1 MRRTPRFV
9 VVALPLVLVGAA
21 LWLQPASVDPK
32 PGLRPTIE
40 PTLPL
45 TLDLR
50 ALPADPARGEPPRLE
65 ATLDARSDLQD
76 VLLSL
81 ILPEEVDGDPG
92 TLSTGRA
99 LALRAGEKRVYIVPL
114 QARRAGVFP
123 VRLEALFRLQDGTV
137 LRTQQ
142 GVLWRSGVTPPEG
155 RHHAGAYEWMGV
167 PIAEPQP

>member
-9 VVALPLVLVGAA
+9 VVALPPALVVAA
-21 LWLQPASVDPK
+21 LWIQPAAVDPK
-32 PGLRPTIE
+32 PGSRPTIE

-65 ATLDARSDLQD
+65 ATLDASGDLRD
-76 VLLSL
+76 VSLSL
-81 ILPEEVDGDPG
+81 VLPDGVDGDPG
-92 TLSTGRA
+92 TLSADRA
-99 LALRAGEKRVYIVPL
+99 SALRAGERRVYVVPL
-114 QARRAGVFP
+114 QARRPGAFP
-123 VRLEALFRLQDGTV
+123 VRLEASFLLPDGRA
-137 LRTQQ
+137 LHTQQ

-167 PIAEPQP
+167 PVAEPQP

>member
-9 VVALPLVLVGAA
+9 VVALPLALVVAA
-21 LWLQPASVDPK
+21 IWLQPATVDRT
-32 PGLRPTIE
+32 PGSRPTIE

-45 TLDLR
+45 ILDLR

-76 VLLSL
+76 VSLSL
-81 ILPEEVDGDPG
+81 ILPEQVDGDPG
-92 TLSTGRA
+92 TLSTERA
-99 LALRAGEKRVYIVPL
+99 SALRAGERRVFIVPL
-114 QARRAGVFP
+114 QARRAGAFP
-123 VRLEALFRLQDGTV
+123 VRLEALFRLPDGTV

-142 GVLWRSGVTPPEG
+142 GVVWRSGVTAPEG

-167 PIAEPQP
+167 PVVEPQP